1 MIQTTVIERFMTV
14 VCFTYSIFAG
24 HYLFYFYLSIFID
37 MRLTTAMAS
46 TALGVPIKF
55 LDNIL
60 TREAASLLP
69 LGKQGKSRQIPVAVI
84 EQLCVALLLQRELG
98 TPIAKSLQIAQ
109 QLVEGAGQAAI
120 GKLGAITF
128 DIARV
133 RRSLHQAIAQTLEEG
148 SNPTRGRPRQHQKT
162 KRGASF

>member
-1 MIQTTVIERFMTV
+1 
-14 VCFTYSIFAG
+14 
-24 HYLFYFYLSIFID
+24 

-46 TALGVPIKF
+46 TALGIPKKF

-60 TREAASLLP
+60 TREASSLLP
-69 LGKQGKSRQIPVAVI
+69 LGRQGKSRQIPVAAV
-84 EQLCVALLLQRELG
+84 EQICVALLLQRELG

-109 QLVEGAGQAAI
+109 QLLEGAGQAAI

-128 DIARV
+128 DLPRI

-148 SNPTRGRPRQHQKT
+148 SNPTRGRPPRQHQKT